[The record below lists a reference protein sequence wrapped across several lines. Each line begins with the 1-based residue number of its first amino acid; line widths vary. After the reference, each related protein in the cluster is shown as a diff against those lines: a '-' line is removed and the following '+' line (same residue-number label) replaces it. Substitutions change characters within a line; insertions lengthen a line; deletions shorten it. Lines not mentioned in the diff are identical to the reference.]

1 LITGHVWL
9 EINPGGFMPTYVY
22 KNLKTGKVFE
32 LEQRITEAVF
42 KKDPKTGD
50 PVERVIQASGIVFKG
65 GGFYKTDS
73 RPAEKS
79 GKSPDKSSDKSEADS
94 SKSSDSGASGTDS
107 AKSSSE
113 KASSSAMEPSK
124 ASSTEKPAKAAS
136 KSASAKD

>member
-1 LITGHVWL
+1 
-9 EINPGGFMPTYVY
+9 MPTYVY

-32 LEQRITEAVF
+32 LEQRITEAVL

-79 GKSPDKSSDKSEADS
+79 GKSPDKSNATSSKADS
-94 SKSSDSGASGTDS
+94 GDSGSSGTDLARS
-107 AKSSSE
+107 GSDNSSS
-113 KASSSAMEPSK
+113 SK
-124 ASSTEKPAKAAS
+124 ASSTEKPVKTAS
-136 KSASAKD
+136 PAKSAAAKD

>member
-1 LITGHVWL
+1 
-9 EINPGGFMPTYVY
+9 MPTYVY

-32 LEQRITEAVF
+32 LEQRITEAVL

-50 PVERVIQASGIVFKG
+50 PVERVIQAAGIVFKG

-79 GKSPDKSSDKSEADS
+79 GKSASKSDAASSKADS
-94 SKSSDSGASGTDS
+94 GDSVSSGTDS

-113 KASSSAMEPSK
+113 ASSSSGADSSK
-124 ASSTEKPAKAAS
+124 SSSTEKPAKAVSSA
-136 KSASAKD
+136 KSAAAKD

>member
-1 LITGHVWL
+1 
-9 EINPGGFMPTYVY
+9 MPTYVY

-32 LEQRITEAVF
+32 LDQRITEAVL

-79 GKSPDKSSDKSEADS
+79 GKSSEKPTDKSAAASGKSGDS
-94 SKSSDSGASGTDS
+94 GSSDSSASSSQASGSEAAGSSSAESNKASGTEKPVKTAPP
-107 AKSSSE
+107 AKS
-113 KASSSAMEPSK
+113 A
-124 ASSTEKPAKAAS
+124 
-136 KSASAKD
+136 AKD

>member
-1 LITGHVWL
+1 
-9 EINPGGFMPTYVY
+9 MPTYVY

-32 LEQRITEAVF
+32 LEQRITEAVL

-79 GKSPDKSSDKSEADS
+79 GKSASKVDAASSKADS
-94 SKSSDSGASGTDS
+94 GDSGSSGTDLARS
-107 AKSSSE
+107 GSDNSS
-113 KASSSAMEPSK
+113 SSSADSSK
-124 ASSTEKPAKAAS
+124 ASSTEKPVKTAS
-136 KSASAKD
+136 PAKSAAAKD

>member
-1 LITGHVWL
+1 
-9 EINPGGFMPTYVY
+9 MPTYVY

-32 LEQRITEAVF
+32 LEQRITEAVL

-50 PVERVIQASGIVFKG
+50 PVERVIQAAGIVFKG

-79 GKSPDKSSDKSEADS
+79 GKTPDKSIDKTDAASSKADS
-94 SKSSDSGASGTDS
+94 ESSDS
-107 AKSSSE
+107 SSSSSGSE
-113 KASSSAMEPSK
+113 ASNSSATESSK
-124 ASSTEKPAKAAS
+124 VSNAEKPAKTASPS

>member
-1 LITGHVWL
+1 
-9 EINPGGFMPTYVY
+9 MPTYVY

-32 LEQRITEAVF
+32 LEQRITEAVL

-79 GKSPDKSSDKSEADS
+79 GKSSEKPTDKSAAAS
-94 SKSSDSGASGTDS
+94 SKSGDSGSSDFGSSGSQASGS
-107 AKSSSE
+107 QASG
-113 KASSSAMEPSK
+113 SSSADSNK
-124 ASSTEKPAKAAS
+124 SSNTEKPAKTAPPA
-136 KSASAKD
+136 KSAAKD

>member
-1 LITGHVWL
+1 
-9 EINPGGFMPTYVY
+9 MPTYVY

-32 LEQRITEAVF
+32 LDQRITEAVL

-79 GKSPDKSSDKSEADS
+79 GKTPDKSNGKSDMASSKAGDSGSSDSGSSGSSSEGSGSSSSGSEASGSSSTDS
-94 SKSSDSGASGTDS
+94 SKSSS
-107 AKSSSE
+107 A
-113 KASSSAMEPSK
+113 
-124 ASSTEKPAKAAS
+124 EKPTKAAS
-136 KSASAKD
+136 PAKSAVAKD